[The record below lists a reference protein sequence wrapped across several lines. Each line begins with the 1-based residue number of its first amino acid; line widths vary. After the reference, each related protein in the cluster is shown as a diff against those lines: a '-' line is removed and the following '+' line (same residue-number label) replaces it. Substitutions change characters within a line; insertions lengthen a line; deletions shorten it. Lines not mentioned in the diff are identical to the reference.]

1 MSEQPSAVNLAN
13 LFDQA
18 LQAVTAERQ
27 EINALDGYN
36 GNHGD
41 NMVSNMRLV
50 ANTIHANES
59 EPPSIALRR
68 AGQRLGEAGQGSTSQ
83 YYAKGLLEAAHKLE
97 GRTQLERADGV
108 TLLETLLG
116 AVPAQDNPDPQQP
129 TRSVLDLVM
138 GLAGAQQQQ
147 AQVQPQVQAPQQQ
160 QAPAAG
166 MLDMLL
172 GLAGAQQPQAQPQ
185 PQPQQQAPAAGMLD
199 MLLGLAGAQ
208 QPQAQPQP
216 QPQQQAPAAGMLDML
231 LGLAGAQQPQAQP
244 QVQAQPQDSGLDL
257 GDILGRL
264 LPAGLAYLQ
273 AKQSGADP
281 AVARLALIRALLTAR
296 PNQAQTPRQAAGTV
310 IAQSILKALMS
321 R

>member
-1 MSEQPSAVNLAN
+1 MSESLSAVNLAS

-18 LQAVTAERQ
+18 LKAVTAERE

-50 ANTIHANES
+50 ANTIHANET

-68 AGQRLGEAGQGSTSQ
+68 AGQRLGEAGQGGTSQ
-83 YYAKGLLEAAHKLE
+83 YYSQGLLEAAQKLE
-97 GRTQLERADGV
+97 GRAQLERADGV

-138 GLAGAQQQQ
+138 GLAGAQQPQ
-147 AQVQPQVQAPQQQ
+147 AQPQPQPQQQ
-160 QAPAAG
+160 ASAAG

-172 GLAGAQQPQAQPQ
+172 GLTGAQQPQAQPQ

-216 QPQQQAPAAGMLDML
+216 RPQQQTPTAGMLDML
-231 LGLAGAQQPQAQP
+231 LER
-244 QVQAQPQDSGLDL
+244 V
-257 GDILGRL
+257 
-264 LPAGLAYLQ
+264 
-273 AKQSGADP
+273 
-281 AVARLALIRALLTAR
+281 
-296 PNQAQTPRQAAGTV
+296 
-310 IAQSILKALMS
+310 
-321 R
+321 

>member
-1 MSEQPSAVNLAN
+1 MSESPSAVNLAS

-18 LQAVTAERQ
+18 LQAVAAER
-27 EINALDGYN
+27 EGINALDGYN

-41 NMVSNMRLV
+41 NMVSNMHLV
-50 ANTIHANES
+50 ANTVHAHEADA
-59 EPPSIALRR
+59 PSVALRH
-68 AGQRLGEAGQGSTSQ
+68 AGQRLAEAGQGGTSQ
-83 YYAKGLLEAAHKLE
+83 YYSKGLLEAAEKLE

-116 AVPAQDNPDPQQP
+116 AVPAQGTHDPQQP

-138 GLAGAQQQQ
+138 GLAGAQQQ
-147 AQVQPQVQAPQQQ
+147 AQPQVQAPPQQQ
-160 QAPAAG
+160 SPAAG

-172 GLAGAQQPQAQPQ
+172 GLAGAQQPQT
-185 PQPQQQAPAAGMLD
+185 
-199 MLLGLAGAQ
+199 
-208 QPQAQPQP
+208 
-216 QPQQQAPAAGMLDML
+216 
-231 LGLAGAQQPQAQP
+231 QP
-244 QVQAQPQDSGLDL
+244 QVQAQDSGLDL

-281 AVARLALIRALLTAR
+281 AAARLALIRALLAAQ
-296 PNQAQTPRQAAGTV
+296 PNQAQTPRHASGTV
-310 IAQSILKALMS
+310 IAQSILKALMI

>member
-1 MSEQPSAVNLAN
+1 MSESLSAVNLAS

-18 LQAVTAERQ
+18 LKAVTAERE

-50 ANTIHANES
+50 ANTIHANET

-68 AGQRLGEAGQGSTSQ
+68 AGQRLGEAGQGGTSQ
-83 YYAKGLLEAAHKLE
+83 YYSQGLLEAAQKLE
-97 GRTQLERADGV
+97 GRAQLERADGV

-138 GLAGAQQQQ
+138 GLAGAQQ
-147 AQVQPQVQAPQQQ
+147 
-160 QAPAAG
+160 
-166 MLDMLL
+166 
-172 GLAGAQQPQAQPQ
+172 PQAQPQ

-199 MLLGLAGAQ
+199 MLLGLGGAQ
-208 QPQAQPQP
+208 QPQAQPQS
-216 QPQQQAPAAGMLDML
+216 
-231 LGLAGAQQPQAQP
+231 
-244 QVQAQPQDSGLDL
+244 QDAGLDL
-257 GDILGRL
+257 SDILGRL

-281 AVARLALIRALLTAR
+281 AVARLALIRALLAAR

-310 IAQSILKALMS
+310 IAQSILQTLMK

>member
-1 MSEQPSAVNLAN
+1 MSESPSAVNLAS

-18 LQAVTAERQ
+18 LQAVAAER
-27 EINALDGYN
+27 EGINALDGYN

-41 NMVSNMRLV
+41 NIVANMHLV
-50 ANTIHANES
+50 ANTVHAHEADA
-59 EPPSIALRR
+59 PSVALRH
-68 AGQRLGEAGQGSTSQ
+68 AGQRLAEAGQGGTSQ
-83 YYAKGLLEAAHKLE
+83 YYSKGLLEAAEKLE

-116 AVPAQDNPDPQQP
+116 AVPAQDTPDPQQP
-129 TRSVLDLVM
+129 TKSVLDLVM
-138 GLAGAQQQQ
+138 GLAGAQQQ
-147 AQVQPQVQAPQQQ
+147 AQPQVQAPPQQQ
-160 QAPAAG
+160 SPAAG

-172 GLAGAQQPQAQPQ
+172 GLAGAQQPQT
-185 PQPQQQAPAAGMLD
+185 
-199 MLLGLAGAQ
+199 
-208 QPQAQPQP
+208 
-216 QPQQQAPAAGMLDML
+216 
-231 LGLAGAQQPQAQP
+231 QP
-244 QVQAQPQDSGLDL
+244 QVQAQDSGLDL

-281 AVARLALIRALLTAR
+281 AAARLALIRALLTAQ

>member
-185 PQPQQQAPAAGMLD
+185 
-199 MLLGLAGAQ
+199 
-208 QPQAQPQP
+208 
-216 QPQQQAPAAGMLDML
+216 
-231 LGLAGAQQPQAQP
+231 
-244 QVQAQPQDSGLDL
+244 VQAQPQDSGLDL